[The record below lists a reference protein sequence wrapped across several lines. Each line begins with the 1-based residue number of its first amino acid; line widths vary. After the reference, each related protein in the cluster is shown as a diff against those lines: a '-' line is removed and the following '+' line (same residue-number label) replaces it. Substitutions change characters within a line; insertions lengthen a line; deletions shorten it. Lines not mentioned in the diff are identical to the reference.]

1 MINEKVEDRICGWGP
16 TLDFYLVKDE
26 TLFED
31 KKKLFAYFDTN
42 YDASSLYIKR
52 LEPVR
57 EFYAEDL
64 LVSAADVQKETGN
77 YLI

>member
-16 TLDFYLVKDE
+16 TLDFCLVKDE
-26 TLFED
+26 QLFEN

-52 LEPVR
+52 LELVR